1 MTTTPA
7 GLGHHP
13 ETFREDWLEGL
24 ADAYA
29 RTVRRVPGAYGVV
42 GRHAPRPGKVAVVI
56 GGGSGHYPAFAGLVG
71 PGLADAAAIG
81 DVFAS
86 PSAEQVYRTA
96 RAADGGA
103 GVLLSYGNYAG
114 DVMHFGLAA
123 RRLAAEGIE
132 TRTVLVT
139 DDVASGPPPV
149 EGQEID
155 PSRDRRGVAGDFF
168 VFKVAG
174 AAAERG
180 DDLAEVARLAA
191 RANAMTRTFGAAF
204 AGCTLPG
211 ADGPLFTVSP
221 GTTELGMGIHG
232 EPGLRTTR
240 DLTAAELADELV
252 DNLLS
257 ELPEAPAGG
266 DGRVAVLLNGL
277 GRTKYEEMFVVYRQV
292 NRRLRAAGLRPYRPE
307 VGEFVTSFDMAGVSL
322 SLMVLDDELAEL
334 YDAPCDTPAFRS
346 LPGEHADG
354 ADDRRDAAE
363 AEGRREAAEAGSRT
377 DPAEAGIRA
386 DGAAPVRDEAPGPV
400 RDGIPPGGDLPV
412 AAALQAALDL
422 VAANED
428 ELGRLDAV
436 AGDGDHG
443 IGIVRGLRAAVAAAR
458 TAEPGPAGDPRSAG
472 IALLTAGLALADASG
487 GASGALYGALLAET
501 GAVLKKAGTGACDA
515 ALLADAVDAAQR
527 AVSELGGAE
536 VGEKTMLDALDPFRR
551 ELRARAGEGLP
562 KAWQAAAEAATRAAA
577 DTAQLT
583 PARGRAARM
592 GALGYGHPDAGAVS
606 LALILTAVGETLG

>member
-29 RTVRRVPGAYGVV
+29 RTLRRVPGAYGVV
-42 GRHAPRPGKVAVVI
+42 GRHAPRPGRVAVVI

-71 PGLADAAAIG
+71 PGLAAAAAIG

-96 RAADGGA
+96 KAADGGA
-103 GVLLSYGNYAG
+103 GVLFSYGNYAG
-114 DVMHFGLAA
+114 DVLHFGLAA

-149 EGQEID
+149 EGQETD

-180 DDLAEVARLAA
+180 DGLDTVARLAA

-211 ADGPLFTVSP
+211 ASEPLFSVGA

-240 DLTAAELADELV
+240 HLTAAELADELV
-252 DNLLS
+252 DNLLP
-257 ELPEAPAGG
+257 ELPPGG

-277 GRTKYEEMFVVYRQV
+277 GRTKYEEMFVVYRRV
-292 NRRLRAAGLRPYRPE
+292 NERLRAAGLRPYRPE

-322 SLMVLDDELAEL
+322 SLMPLDEELGEL

-346 LPGEHADG
+346 LPGTHTAE
-354 ADDRRDAAE
+354 DDTRAE
-363 AEGRREAAEAGSRT
+363 VPG
-377 DPAEAGIRA
+377 
-386 DGAAPVRDEAPGPV
+386 PVRDEAAGPV
-400 RDGIPPGGDLPV
+400 GGGCTPGEDLPV
-412 AAALQAALDL
+412 TKALQAALDL
-422 VAANED
+422 VAADED

-458 TAEPGPAGDPRSAG
+458 AAEPGPARDPHSAG
-472 IALLTAGLALADASG
+472 TALLTAGLALADASG

-501 GAVLKKAGTGACDA
+501 GAVLSKAPAGRGGSPSALFADA
-515 ALLADAVDAAQR
+515 ADAAQR
-527 AVSELGGAE
+527 AVGELGGAA

-551 ELRARAGEGLP
+551 ALRARAGQALP
-562 KAWQAAAEAATRAAA
+562 TAWQAAAEAATRAAA
-577 DTAQLT
+577 DTAQLV

-592 GALGYGHPDAGAVS
+592 GALGHGHPDAGAVS
-606 LALILTAVGETLG
+606 LALILTAVGTTLR